1 MKASIVV
8 LTLAPQNKVLLF
20 GESAGATNTFIVSTL
35 PEARS
40 LIRAA
45 VSESGGGRDVATNAF
60 AQALGASY
68 ASCLNCSVS
77 DVGN

>member
-1 MKASIVV
+1 M
-8 LTLAPQNKVLLF
+8 LLF
-20 GESAGATNTFIVSTL
+20 GQSAGATNTFIVSTL

-40 LIRAA
+40 LISAA

-68 ASCLNCSVS
+68 ASSPNCSVN
-77 DVGN
+77 DVCN